1 MYGETFLGQTE
12 YSMFELQSWS
22 YALIFLTPFPSVPPP
37 SVSITHDGGATPY
50 AGSVLTLTCEV
61 TLRDV
66 PAAVQPGLTVV
77 VTLIGTGGSP
87 LSNTARFTVNDQ
99 QGSGT
104 TYTRTVVF
112 NTLATGNAGTY
123 DCEADLSHSSQ
134 FITSRDDIRGQV
146 PIINIV
152 GE

>member
-1 MYGETFLGQTE
+1 
-12 YSMFELQSWS
+12 MFELQSWS
-22 YALIFLTPFPSVPPP
+22 YASVFLTPFPSVPPP
-37 SVSITHDGGATPY
+37 SISITHDGGATLY

-66 PAAVQPGLTVV
+66 PVALQPSLTVV
-77 VTLIGTGGSP
+77 VTLLETGENP
-87 LSNTARFTVNDQ
+87 LNTAGRITVSDQ

-104 TYTRTVVF
+104 TYTRRAVI

-123 DCEADLSHSSQ
+123 ACEADLSHSSQ
-134 FITSRDDIRGQV
+134 FITSRDDTRGQV
-146 PIINIV
+146 PVMNIQ

>member
-1 MYGETFLGQTE
+1 MAKGFCE

-22 YALIFLTPFPSVPPP
+22 YALIFITPFPSVPPP
-37 SVSITHDGGATPY
+37 SVSITHNGGATLY

-66 PAAVQPGLTVV
+66 PAALQPGLTVV
-77 VTLIGTGGSP
+77 VTLLGTGGNP
-87 LSNTARFTVNDQ
+87 LSTAGRITVNDQ

-104 TYTRTVVF
+104 TYTRTAEF
-112 NTLATGNAGTY
+112 NTLVTGNAGMYT
-123 DCEADLSHSSQ
+123 CEANLLHSSP
-134 FITSRDDIRGQV
+134 FITNRFDTRGQV
-146 PIINIV
+146 TIDIV

>member
-1 MYGETFLGQTE
+1 
-12 YSMFELQSWS
+12 MFELQSWS

-37 SVSITHDGGATPY
+37 SVSITHDGGAITPY

-87 LSNTARFTVNDQ
+87 LSTAGRITVSDQ
-99 QGSGT
+99 QGSST
-104 TYTRTVVF
+104 TYTRTAVI
-112 NTLATGNAGTY
+112 NTLATNNAGTY
-123 DCEADLSHSSQ
+123 ACEADLSHSSQ
-134 FITSRDDIRGQV
+134 FITDRDDTRGQV
-146 PIINIV
+146 PVMNIL